1 MRYYALFNRK
11 TMKYFMGGKKPRLYQ
26 KYPRSYVRARYNG
39 KDYEVVEFLVTEVVP
54 GTPLRTVPM

>member
-1 MRYYALFNRK
+1 
-11 TMKYFMGGKKPRLYQ
+11 MKYFMGGKKPRLYQ